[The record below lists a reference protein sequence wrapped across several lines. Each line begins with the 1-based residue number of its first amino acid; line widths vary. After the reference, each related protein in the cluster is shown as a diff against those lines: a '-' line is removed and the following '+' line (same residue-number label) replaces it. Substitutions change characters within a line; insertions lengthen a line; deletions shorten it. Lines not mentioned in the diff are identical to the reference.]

1 MAAPVRRSVV
11 FVTGNAKKLEEVTQI
26 LGDSFPYTL
35 VAKKIDLPEYQ
46 GEPDEISVQKCREAA
61 RQCSGSPAVAPLA
74 SCVPRAA
81 AGHDSSFSPALAA
94 AGHSFLS
101 AGASDGSASR
111 AVSVPLWPASGEHEF
126 DSVYL
131 VCIAF
136 EVQGPVIVE
145 DTCLCFNALGGLP
158 GPYIKWFLE
167 KLKPEGLYKLLAGFE
182 DKSAYALCTFA
193 FSTGNPEEPVKL
205 FKGQTHGLI
214 VEPRGPRDFGWDPCF
229 QPDGYN
235 QTYAEL
241 PKAVKNSISHR
252 YRALSELSA
261 FFHQSNSTEPR
272 SGPS

>member
-26 LGDSFPYTL
+26 LGDSSPYTL

-61 RQCSGSPAVAPLA
+61 RQV
-74 SCVPRAA
+74 
-81 AGHDSSFSPALAA
+81 
-94 AGHSFLS
+94 
-101 AGASDGSASR
+101 SASR
-111 AVSVPLWPASGEHEF
+111 FASAVGGGRGPA
-126 DSVYL
+126 V
-131 VCIAF
+131 
-136 EVQGPVIVE
+136 
-145 DTCLCFNALGGLP
+145 
-158 GPYIKWFLE
+158 KWFLE

-205 FKGQTHGLI
+205 FKGQTHGVI

-229 QPDGYN
+229 QPDGYD

-261 FFHQSNSTEPR
+261 FFLQSNPTEA
-272 SGPS
+272 PSSPS

>member
-1 MAAPVRRSVV
+1 MAAPARRSVV

-26 LGDSFPYTL
+26 LGDSSPYTL

-61 RQCSGSPAVAPLA
+61 RQVT
-74 SCVPRAA
+74 R
-81 AGHDSSFSPALAA
+81 SFPFP
-94 AGHSFLS
+94 G
-101 AGASDGSASR
+101 GMG
-111 AVSVPLWPASGEHEF
+111 VEGPK
-126 DSVYL
+126 
-131 VCIAF
+131 
-136 EVQGPVIVE
+136 VQGPVIVE

-193 FSTGNPEEPVKL
+193 FSSGNPEEPVRL
-205 FKGQTHGLI
+205 FKGQTHGVI

-229 QPDGYN
+229 QPNGYN
-235 QTYAEL
+235 QTYAEM
-241 PKAVKNSISHR
+241 PKVVKNSISHR

-261 FFHQSNSTEPR
+261 FFLQSDSSEPR
-272 SGPS
+272 PAPS